1 MSLCCATQPTR
12 CAQMHANLCITNA
25 NMRKQAW
32 CGRSAR
38 PLRGSCAK
46 RAQPDTAGTGCLAV
60 RTISHKTGIA
70 WPLSLAWCMVLALLC
85 QNAVVSLMLVSFS
98 TGVTVLWL
106 GDCAD
111 TARNCAGGCA
121 GTARGLRGTARTCA
135 DLVGLGLICELIP
148 RLVPGLLRGAVL
160 VTCVLR
166 YSLLLVVSCI
176 LAHLCRVGLMLLLV
190 VSGLAVQYVVLPSR
204 AQHLA

>member
-1 MSLCCATQPTR
+1 MF
-12 CAQMHANLCITNA
+12 
-25 NMRKQAW
+25 
-32 CGRSAR
+32 
-38 PLRGSCAK
+38 
-46 RAQPDTAGTGCLAV
+46 
-60 RTISHKTGIA
+60 
-70 WPLSLAWCMVLALLC
+70 LALLC

-111 TARNCAGGCA
+111 TARNCAELRGGVRGDCA
-121 GTARGLRGTARTCA
+121 GTARTCA

-160 VTCVLR
+160 VACVLR

-176 LAHLCRVGLMLLLV
+176 LAQLCRVGLMLLLV
-190 VSGLAVQYVVLPSR
+190 VSGLAV
-204 AQHLA
+204 